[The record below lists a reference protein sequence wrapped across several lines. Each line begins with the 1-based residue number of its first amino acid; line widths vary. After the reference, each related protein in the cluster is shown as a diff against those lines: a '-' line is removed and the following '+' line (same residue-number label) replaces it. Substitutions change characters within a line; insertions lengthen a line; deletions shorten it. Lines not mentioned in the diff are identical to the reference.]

1 MADQETLNVYAAR
14 AKEYADR
21 FSSKTPSLHL
31 AAFMLA
37 VKDKGRVLDLG
48 CGTGQATA
56 FMRAEGLEVEAVDA
70 SPEMAAIAS
79 QKFDI
84 DVRIAEFNDLDSEG
98 AYGGVYANFSLL
110 HAPKSE
116 MPTHLARVSK
126 ALVSGGIF
134 HIALKTGEGEH
145 RDSLGRLYAYY
156 TDAEITKLL
165 ADAGFIVIERSFG
178 VDKGLDGSSAPW
190 IILLTGKVR

>member
-1 MADQETLNVYAAR
+1 MADRETLNVYAAR

-21 FSSKTPSLHL
+21 FSSKTPSLYL

-56 FMRAEGLEVEAVDA
+56 FMLAEGLEVDSTDA
-70 SPEMAAIAS
+70 SPEMANVAKE
-79 QKFDI
+79 KFGI
-84 DVRIAEFNDLDSEG
+84 DVQVAEFDDLDADG

-116 MPTHLARVSK
+116 MPKQLTRISK
-126 ALVSGGIF
+126 ALVPGGIF
-134 HIALKTGEGEH
+134 HVGLKTGEGEH
-145 RDSLGRLYAYY
+145 RDRLGRLYAYY
-156 TDAEITKLL
+156 TDAEITGLL
-165 ADAGFIVIERSFG
+165 ADAGFVVIERSFG

-190 IILLTGKVR
+190 IILLTGKIR